1 MMFNKNTPWKR
12 PNDSCRIH
20 AICLSCIILLGRIA
34 TAQGIFPNSDAVD
47 PRLSSS
53 LSQMG
58 ASMAGERIASVTC
71 DPFMTASQEQTLMRL
86 LQEQDAAPWLDFS
99 LNNLRD
105 HLLKV
110 CT

>member
-1 MMFNKNTPWKR
+1 MFNKNTTWKR

-34 TAQGIFPNSDAVD
+34 TAQGIFPTSEAADA
-47 PRLSSS
+47 RSSS
-53 LSQMG
+53 RLSQMG
-58 ASMAGERIASVTC
+58 ASLAGKRIASVTC
-71 DPFMTASQEQTLMRL
+71 DPFMTAAQEQTLMQL

-105 HLLKV
+105 HLSKL